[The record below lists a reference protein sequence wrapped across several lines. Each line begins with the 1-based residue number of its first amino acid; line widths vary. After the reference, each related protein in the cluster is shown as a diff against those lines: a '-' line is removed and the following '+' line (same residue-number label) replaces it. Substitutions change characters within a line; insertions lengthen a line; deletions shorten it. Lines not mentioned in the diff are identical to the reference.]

1 MHTHLSP
8 HNMTSE
14 ILWSNIFHP
23 LTVDLEIYLPFS
35 LFLPF
40 QNHPISL
47 PVVHT
52 DKVLLDLLEQQGPIC
67 CGCVFV
73 ISSLAHIHT
82 DQTEKGIHNRR
93 NKALST
99 YKRCSSDCLCI
110 QNGTVF
116 RTITHELTKIMLRSL
131 NSSWV
136 HSVQRLKNDVDPLE
150 SNQSVQVIKYSE
162 TLTPPPHCSIILKH
176 YLHI

>member
-1 MHTHLSP
+1 MYNGLQVLYWISDDCCITVPHHKIPWNSVCKAHPSFCQNFLYLCIVHTHLSP

-23 LTVDLEIYLPFS
+23 LTVDLDIYLPFY

-40 QNHPISL
+40 KNHPISI

-52 DKVLLDLLEQQGPIC
+52 DKVFLDLLEQQGPIC

-82 DQTEKGIHNRR
+82 EQTEKGIHNRR

-99 YKRCSSDCLCI
+99 CTHKRCSSWL
-110 QNGTVF
+110 F
-116 RTITHELTKIMLRSL
+116 MHSKL
-131 NSSWV
+131 NRFSYNYSWTNKD
-136 HSVQRLKNDVDPLE
+136 HAFK
-150 SNQSVQVIKYSE
+150 SE
-162 TLTPPPHCSIILKH
+162 
-176 YLHI
+176 

>member
-82 DQTEKGIHNRR
+82 EQTEKGIHNRR

-99 YKRCSSDCLCI
+99 WTHKRCSSDCSII

-116 RTITHELTKIMLRSL
+116 RTITHELTKIMHLSR

-136 HSVQRLKNDVDPLE
+136 YPVQRLKNYINPSE

-162 TLTPPPHCSIILKH
+162 TLTPSPLLNNS
-176 YLHI
+176 